1 MSEESLDNDDNS
13 KSEFVSRLYNCPKC
27 RLMHTVKLPKDIA
40 QNKPVFPF
48 PYVFLHSSEE
58 GLDDILTVLYIDVEL
73 HIRAVEVME
82 VDETNIFSEDL
93 TKQITEKLMDKIVS
107 LEEENLQLKDLIRK
121 MELVKV
127 SGLEGKNPRVMS
139 IPKLEYE
146 SEIKEKPI
154 TLEPQIPKL
163 KEINEKKPLFDLQ
176 EIPMPEI
183 ESKEPMPEIESKE
196 PIPEIRSK
204 QPILESEDFFDIIKV
219 YITSTVGPGEKKQD
233 LRVKLS
239 NKVIDI
245 KDTIGKIFGLTPS
258 NFHLSSGG
266 ITFDEQLL
274 LKDYYIEE
282 GDEILI
288 IPSSTAGFF

>member
-1 MSEESLDNDDNS
+1 MSEESNNNDKNS
-13 KSEFVSRLYNCPKC
+13 KSEFITRIYNCPKC

-40 QNKPVFPF
+40 YNKPVFPF

-82 VDETNIFSEDL
+82 VEESNIFSEEL
-93 TKQITEKLMDKIVS
+93 TKQITEKLMDKILS
-107 LEEENLQLKDLIRK
+107 LEEENLQLKDLIQK
-121 MELVKV
+121 MELIKV
-127 SGLEGKNPRVMS
+127 SGLEEKNPKVMS

-146 SEIKEKPI
+146 SEIPQKPI
-154 TLEPQIPKL
+154 DLEPQIPKL

-183 ESKEPMPEIESKE
+183 ESKEPVPEIK
-196 PIPEIRSK
+196 SK
-204 QPILESEDFFDIIKV
+204 QPIQESEELFDIIKV

-239 NKVIDI
+239 NRVIDI
-245 KDTIGKIFGLTPS
+245 KETIGKIFGLSPS

-288 IPSSTAGFF
+288 IPSSTAGYI

>member
-1 MSEESLDNDDNS
+1 MSEESLNNDDNS
-13 KSEFVSRLYNCPKC
+13 KSEFISRLYNCPKC
-27 RLMHTVKLPKDIA
+27 RMMHTVKLPKDIA

-58 GLDDILTVLYIDVEL
+58 GLLDDILTVLYIDVEL

-82 VDETNIFSEDL
+82 VEDSNIFSEDL
-93 TKQITEKLMDKIVS
+93 TKEITEKLMDKIIS
-107 LEEENLQLKDLIRK
+107 LEEENLQLKDLIQK
-121 MELVKV
+121 LELAKV
-127 SGLEGKNPRVMS
+127 SGLEEKNPKVMS

-154 TLEPQIPKL
+154 SLEPQIPKL
-163 KEINEKKPLFDLQ
+163 KEITEKKPIFDLQ

-183 ESKEPMPEIESKE
+183 KSKK
-196 PIPEIRSK
+196 
-204 QPILESEDFFDIIKV
+204 PILESDDFFDIIKV

-239 NKVIDI
+239 NKIVDI
-245 KDTIGKIFGLTPS
+245 KDTIGNIFGLAPE

-274 LKDYYIEE
+274 LKDYRLEE

-288 IPSSTAGFF
+288 IPSSTAGYFF

>member
-1 MSEESLDNDDNS
+1 MSEESNNNYIND
-13 KSEFVSRLYNCPKC
+13 KKPEFISRVYNCPKC

-82 VDETNIFSEDL
+82 VEESNIFSEDL

-121 MELVKV
+121 IELIKV
-127 SGLEGKNPRVMS
+127 SGLEEKNPKVMS

-146 SEIKEKPI
+146 SEIEEKAVS
-154 TLEPQIPKL
+154 LEPQMPKL
-163 KEINEKKPLFDLQ
+163 KEINEKKPLLDLQ
-176 EIPMPEI
+176 EIPMPGI
-183 ESKEPMPEIESKE
+183 KLK
-196 PIPEIRSK
+196 K
-204 QPILESEDFFDIIKV
+204 PILESEEFFDIIKV
-219 YITSTVGPGEKKQD
+219 YITSTVGPGEKRQD

-239 NKVIDI
+239 NKIIDI
-245 KDTIGKIFGLTPS
+245 KDTIGNIFGLTPE

-274 LKDYYIEE
+274 LKDYYLEE

-288 IPSSTAGFF
+288 IPSSTAGLF

>member
-1 MSEESLDNDDNS
+1 MSEEESNNNDNN
-13 KSEFVSRLYNCPKC
+13 KNNKPEFISRIYNCPKC

-40 QNKPVFPF
+40 QDKPVFPF

-82 VDETNIFSEDL
+82 VEESNIFSEDL

-107 LEEENLQLKDLIRK
+107 LEEENLQLKDLMRK
-121 MELVKV
+121 MELIKV
-127 SGLEGKNPRVMS
+127 SGLEEKNPKVMS

-146 SEIKEKPI
+146 SEIKEKPVS
-154 TLEPQIPKL
+154 LEPQMPKL
-163 KEINEKKPLFDLQ
+163 NEIIEKKPIFDLQ

-183 ESKEPMPEIESKE
+183 KSKEPT
-196 PIPEIRSK
+196 
-204 QPILESEDFFDIIKV
+204 QESEEFFDIVKV
-219 YITSTVGPGEKKQD
+219 YITSTIGPGEKKQD

-245 KDTIGKIFGLTPS
+245 KDTIGNIFGLTPS

-274 LKDYYIEE
+274 LEDYYLEE

-288 IPSSTAGFF
+288 IPSSTAGLF

>member
-1 MSEESLDNDDNS
+1 MEVEES
-13 KSEFVSRLYNCPKC
+13 
-27 RLMHTVKLPKDIA
+27 
-40 QNKPVFPF
+40 
-48 PYVFLHSSEE
+48 
-58 GLDDILTVLYIDVEL
+58 
-73 HIRAVEVME
+73 
-82 VDETNIFSEDL
+82 NIFSEDL

-121 MELVKV
+121 LELIKV
-127 SGLEGKNPRVMS
+127 SGLEEKNPKIMS
-139 IPKLEYE
+139 IPRLEYD

-183 ESKEPMPEIESKE
+183 KAKE
-196 PIPEIRSK
+196 PIMQTE
-204 QPILESEDFFDIIKV
+204 EFFDIIKV
-219 YITSTVGPGEKKQD
+219 FITSTVGPGEKTSD
-233 LRVKLS
+233 LRIKLS
-239 NKVIDI
+239 NKISNL
-245 KDTIGKIFGLTPS
+245 KNTIGNIFGLAPE

-274 LKDYYIEE
+274 LKDYNLEE

-288 IPSSTAGFF
+288 IPSSTAG

>member
-1 MSEESLDNDDNS
+1 MSEKSNNNDN
-13 KSEFVSRLYNCPKC
+13 KKKKPEFISRVYNCPKC

-82 VDETNIFSEDL
+82 VEESNIFSEDL
-93 TKQITEKLMDKIVS
+93 TKQITEKLMNKIVS
-107 LEEENLQLKDLIRK
+107 LEEENLQFKDLIRK

-127 SGLEGKNPRVMS
+127 SGLEEKNPKIMS
-139 IPKLEYE
+139 IPRLEYE
-146 SEIKEKPI
+146 SEIKEKPVG
-154 TLEPQIPKL
+154 LEPQIPKL
-163 KEINEKKPLFDLQ
+163 NEINEKKPILDLQ
-176 EIPMPEI
+176 EIPLPEI
-183 ESKEPMPEIESKE
+183 KSKEPT
-196 PIPEIRSK
+196 
-204 QPILESEDFFDIIKV
+204 QESEEFFDIIKV
-219 YITSTVGPGEKKQD
+219 YITSTIGPGEKRFD
-233 LRVKLS
+233 LRIKLS
-239 NKVIDI
+239 SKINDI
-245 KDTIGKIFGLTPS
+245 KDTIGNIFGLTPS

-274 LKDYYIEE
+274 LKDYILEE

-288 IPSSTAGFF
+288 IPSSTAGFY

>member
-1 MSEESLDNDDNS
+1 MSEDSNNDKNS
-13 KSEFVSRLYNCPKC
+13 KSEFITRVYNCPKC
-27 RLMHTVKLPKDIA
+27 RLMHTVKLPKNIA

-82 VDETNIFSEDL
+82 VEESNIFSEDL
-93 TKQITEKLMDKIVS
+93 TKQITQKLMDKILS
-107 LEEENLQLKDLIRK
+107 LEEENLQLKDLLQK
-121 MELVKV
+121 MELIKV
-127 SGLEGKNPRVMS
+127 SGLEEKNPKVMS

-154 TLEPQIPKL
+154 SLEPQMPKL
-163 KEINEKKPLFDLQ
+163 REINEKKPLFDLQ
-176 EIPMPEI
+176 EIPMPGI
-183 ESKEPMPEIESKE
+183 KSKKPF
-196 PIPEIRSK
+196 
-204 QPILESEDFFDIIKV
+204 LESEDFFDIIKV
-219 YITSTVGPGEKKQD
+219 YITSTVGPGEKRQD
-233 LRVKLS
+233 LRIKLS
-239 NKVIDI
+239 IMVIDL
-245 KDTIGKIFGLTPS
+245 KDTIGKIFGLTPE

-274 LKDYYIEE
+274 LKDYNLEE

-288 IPSSTAGFF
+288 IPSSTAGLL

>member
-1 MSEESLDNDDNS
+1 
-13 KSEFVSRLYNCPKC
+13 
-27 RLMHTVKLPKDIA
+27 
-40 QNKPVFPF
+40 
-48 PYVFLHSSEE
+48 VFLHSSEE

-82 VDETNIFSEDL
+82 VEESNIFSEDL

-107 LEEENLQLKDLIRK
+107 LEEENLQLKDLLRK
-121 MELVKV
+121 IELIKV
-127 SGLEGKNPRVMS
+127 SGLEEKNPKVMS

-146 SEIKEKPI
+146 SEIKEKPVG
-154 TLEPQIPKL
+154 LEPQMPKL
-163 KEINEKKPLFDLQ
+163 NEIIEKKPIFDLQ

-183 ESKEPMPEIESKE
+183 KSKEPT
-196 PIPEIRSK
+196 
-204 QPILESEDFFDIIKV
+204 QESEEFFDIIKV
-219 YITSTVGPGEKKQD
+219 YITSTIGPGEKKQD

-245 KDTIGKIFGLTPS
+245 KDTIGNIFGLTPA

-274 LKDYYIEE
+274 LKDYILEE

-288 IPSSTAGFF
+288 IPSSTAGLF

>member
-1 MSEESLDNDDNS
+1 MSEEESNNNDNNKND
-13 KSEFVSRLYNCPKC
+13 KPEFISRVYNCPKC
-27 RLMHTVKLPKDIA
+27 RLMHTVKLPKDVA
-40 QNKPVFPF
+40 QNKPVYPF

-82 VDETNIFSEDL
+82 VDESNIFSEDL

-107 LEEENLQLKDLIRK
+107 LEEENLQLKDLMRK
-121 MELVKV
+121 MELIKV
-127 SGLEGKNPRVMS
+127 SGLEEKNPKVMS

-146 SEIKEKPI
+146 SEIKEKPVG
-154 TLEPQIPKL
+154 LEPQMPKL
-163 KEINEKKPLFDLQ
+163 NEIIEKKPIFDLQ

-183 ESKEPMPEIESKE
+183 KSKEPT
-196 PIPEIRSK
+196 
-204 QPILESEDFFDIIKV
+204 QESEEFFDIIKV
-219 YITSTVGPGEKKQD
+219 YITSTIGPGEKKQD

-245 KDTIGKIFGLTPS
+245 KDTIGNIFGLTPA

-274 LKDYYIEE
+274 LKDYILEE

-288 IPSSTAGFF
+288 IPSSTAGLF